1 MNYFVYVFLW
11 LVVAMFALVS
21 AYLLTE
27 KRSKPEIKVSDEK
40 DKDKTGADK
49 EKNISGIIGVGLSL
63 LTLILG
69 YSMYVKYKS
78 EWTKINIIIT
88 AVLLV
93 SVAAIAI
100 KNIQRKK

>member
-1 MNYFVYVFLW
+1 MDYFVYVFLW

-21 AYLLTE
+21 AFLLTE
-27 KRSKPEIKVSDEK
+27 KSNKSKAKVLDEK
-40 DKDKTGADK
+40 DKIKAGADK
-49 EKNISGIIGVGLSL
+49 EKNISGIIGVGLAL

-93 SVAAIAI
+93 SASVIAI
-100 KNIQRKK
+100 KNLKRKK